1 MAADLS
7 YGAWRIVEN
16 LVGGLL
22 NRIVERRSRLIAF
35 YGHIGRFQLPPPPNA
50 PPGAPPA
57 HLHTH
62 TVVVRNVGGLSA
74 HNVRV
79 PHAGALA
86 AANVHVYV
94 EPGVNYSTQKLP
106 GGEEEILFPILVSKQ
121 QVTISYLYFPPLTF
135 HSINLPIRSDEGYA
149 RTVYV
154 LPTVQPPRWLSVV
167 VFALALIGLATVAY
181 GVFELAM
188 GGWLGGS
195 AVNK

>member
-22 NRIVERRSRLIAF
+22 NRIVERRPRLIAF
-35 YGHIGRFQLPPPPNA
+35 YGHTGRFQLPPPPNA
-50 PPGAPPA
+50 PPGGAQPGY
-57 HLHTH
+57 LHTH
-62 TVVVRNVGGLSA
+62 TVVISNVGGLSA

-79 PHAGALA
+79 PHQGSLA

-94 EPGVNYSTQKLP
+94 EPGVNYSIQKLP

-135 HSINLPIRSDEGYA
+135 HFINLPIRSDEGIA
-149 RTVYV
+149 RQVNV

-181 GVFELAM
+181 GVFALARWT
-188 GGWLGGS
+188 GTRFGYL
-195 AVNK
+195 